1 VAETAV
7 LYVKSEKVAHIE
19 YSMSHHDHYCD
30 AGYRAT
36 STDLILNEEDRKAI
50 ELLEKAGLRF
60 TVVDLGL
67 AKAMARIRAKME
79 GVNATPTLI
88 HKGQKMRDLHQIA
101 AMLEKVAGLQQ
112 K

>member
-1 VAETAV
+1 MAETAV

-19 YSMSHHDHYCD
+19 YSMPHHDHYCD

-67 AKAMARIRAKME
+67 AMARIRAKME

-88 HKGQKMRDLHQIA
+88 YKGQKMRGSAPDCSNA
-101 AMLEKVAGLQQ
+101 
-112 K
+112 